1 MEWDSKWSRH
11 RLKGLAIP
19 PRGRRRSLW
28 KVYRRSREQTWP
40 AARLSERD
48 TQNADEFAARDN
60 RSEATTLRSDA
71 SLRAPSSRKGK
82 KDPSPPKAGL
92 KTISRSRFFLLFYF
106 IFFSKEHETNAQ
118 RTSRRSAAGFKMCR
132 LYLLVPVTPY
142 WFHAQRSTDQTLS
155 FPPSRSHSLVLGLYL
170 SFSLFF
176 PLPLSFAPGHP
187 LASSRSITLG
197 APPTALCPLAP
208 LHAYTCAIYRGNA
221 PRERARHRFH
231 PAVAPKPTNQP
242 TDRPGRK

>member
-40 AARLSERD
+40 AALLSEGD

-71 SLRAPSSRKGK
+71 FARAIVAKREKGSF
-82 KDPSPPKAGL
+82 SPKG
-92 KTISRSRFFLLFYF
+92 RSKNDLSFAFLSPFLFFF
-106 IFFSKEHETNAQ
+106 FFSKEHETNAQ

-176 PLPLSFAPGHP
+176 PLLPSFAPDHP
-187 LASSRSITLG
+187 LASSRSTTLG